1 MNILRWRWPHT
12 TQNRSAD
19 KDHGFN
25 MGYIAVSKK
34 KPALGEAGKQYW
46 KQCEQCR
53 TEQVGYKL
61 NHSVLIKIIVII
73 KGCNPDVYVSLFT
86 TLKGDGHHKLHFPD
100 DVLFFLTAN
109 KPLTLRHK

>member
-1 MNILRWRWPHT
+1 
-12 TQNRSAD
+12 
-19 KDHGFN
+19 
-25 MGYIAVSKK
+25 
-34 KPALGEAGKQYW
+34 
-46 KQCEQCR
+46 EQCR

-73 KGCNPDVYVSLFT
+73 NDCNPDIYALLST
-86 TLKGDGHHKLHFPD
+86 TLKGDGYHKLHFPD

>member
-1 MNILRWRWPHT
+1 
-12 TQNRSAD
+12 
-19 KDHGFN
+19 
-25 MGYIAVSKK
+25 
-34 KPALGEAGKQYW
+34 

-61 NHSVLIKIIVII
+61 NYSVLIKIIVII
-73 KGCNPDVYVSLFT
+73 NDCNPDIYALLST
-86 TLKGDGHHKLHFPD
+86 ALKGDGYHKLYFPD

>member
-1 MNILRWRWPHT
+1 MYCAGDGPVSRKIVRLTKSTDSTWGMLR
-12 TQNRSAD
+12 
-19 KDHGFN
+19 
-25 MGYIAVSKK
+25 IEK

-61 NHSVLIKIIVII
+61 SHSVLIKIIVINTE
-73 KGCNPDVYVSLFT
+73 CNPNIYAPLST
-86 TLKGDGHHKLHFPD
+86 KLKGDGHHKLHFPD

>member
-1 MNILRWRWPHT
+1 M
-12 TQNRSAD
+12 
-19 KDHGFN
+19 
-25 MGYIAVSKK
+25 
-34 KPALGEAGKQYW
+34 
-46 KQCEQCR
+46 
-53 TEQVGYKL
+53 GYKL

-73 KGCNPDVYVSLFT
+73 NDYNPDIYALLST